1 MVEYKHARIALLLQR
16 STIFLSVISCFGL
29 IVGCSATSA
38 KRDSGEANDPVGPLG
53 ESRSSPDRFTK
64 NLLTLIGLG
73 ESRENV
79 IVKFIEGSMI
89 RLRDGSLISIG
100 DDDPT
105 DLREV
110 FDKHPL
116 IAIERVFTR
125 PE

>member
-1 MVEYKHARIALLLQR
+1 MIQLDLL
-16 STIFLSVISCFGL
+16 
-29 IVGCSATSA
+29 
-38 KRDSGEANDPVGPLG
+38 ANHMILRFYQLPC
-53 ESRSSPDRFTK
+53 SSPDRFTK

-116 IAIERVFTR
+116 IAIERVITR